1 MLQKEL
7 KFNLMMYTFIFF
19 SLVVMLIGTTYSY
32 YTNKSENK
40 ENEKLVIK
48 TANML
53 LRYTDGA
60 ELNVSNVLP
69 GFSDNY
75 IFSIENYSNDVD
87 GKYRII
93 LDIIEPLLD
102 STDENFVF
110 SLSGQSNRYDDNG
123 YVTYKEDE
131 IPIESIELGIALIP
145 SKTLHTY
152 KLNLKLKDNNM
163 NQNYL
168 SGKSFKAKIRVES
181 VYN

>member
-7 KFNLMMYTFIFF
+7 KFNLIMYTFIFF

-32 YTNKSENK
+32 YNNKIENS
-40 ENEKLVIK
+40 NDEKVIIRS
-48 TANML
+48 ANML
-53 LRYTDGA
+53 LRYDEGN

-69 GFSDNY
+69 GFSDVY
-75 IFSIENYSNDVD
+75 TFSIENYSNDVD
-87 GKYRII
+87 GKYKII
-93 LDIIEPLLD
+93 LDIIEPLID
-102 STDENFVF
+102 KKDENFIF
-110 SLSGQSNRYDDNG
+110 SLSGVSNRYDDFG
-123 YVTYKEDE
+123 FITYQEDE

-145 SKTLHTY
+145 SNTLHKYT
-152 KLNLKLKDNNM
+152 LNIKLKENNM